1 MAGVRF
7 EGGATHGLGML
18 LGGLTYLVEK
28 YEEKFKIKNK

>member
-7 EGGATHGLGML
+7 EGGATYCMGTI